1 MSSHA
6 KTRLQ
11 LLFWGMS
18 AALVPLP
25 AELSAQSA
33 AHQPP
38 RTLGAWIEETR
49 ASPFHDPMVSGALAN
64 PAAGLAVDVGAGVP
78 DMVWPPMT
86 PSPESPDSAVSFGKV
101 FGYTLVAAFVPM
113 VSRHDQVWFHLDW
126 RCGLVPRWLGG
137 HPRLCSCRRDGSR
150 NHQCPGDDS
159 RLRAR
164 VCGRG
169 GVGWCLRG
177 GPRRLLVL
185 ARLFGDNGLRH
196 LGNRPPVAVRGQC
209 RTRAPLCTP
218 LLSASLK

>member
-113 VSRHDQVWFHLDW
+113 VTAMIAASGGDMVW
-126 RCGLVPRWLGG
+126 CLGG
-137 HPRLCSCRRDGSR
+137 WAVTLVSVPVAAKAAGTTSVPETIVGSAL
-150 NHQCPGDDS
+150 GFVAGAA
-159 RLRAR
+159 L
-164 VCGRG
+164 G
-169 GVGWCLRG
+169 GVFAVGLGDYWYSPVYSVTMAFVTSAIA
-177 GPRRLLVL
+177 PR
-185 ARLFGDNGLRH
+185 
-196 LGNRPPVAVRGQC
+196 
-209 RTRAPLCTP
+209 
-218 LLSASLK
+218 

>member
-49 ASPFHDPMVSGALAN
+49 ASPFHHLMVSGTLAN

-86 PSPESPDSAVSFGKV
+86 PLPELPDSAVSRREV

-113 VSRHDQVWFHLDW
+113 VPAMTASGSTSSGDVVWF
-126 RCGLVPRWLGG
+126 LGG
-137 HPRLCSCRRDGSR
+137 WAVTLVSVPVAAMAAGTTSVPETIIGSTI
-150 NHQCPGDDS
+150 GFVAGAA
-159 RLRAR
+159 L
-164 VCGRG
+164 G
-169 GVGWCLRG
+169 GVFAGSLGEYWYSPVYSVTMAFVTSAIA
-177 GPRRLLVL
+177 PR
-185 ARLFGDNGLRH
+185 
-196 LGNRPPVAVRGQC
+196 
-209 RTRAPLCTP
+209 
-218 LLSASLK
+218 

>member
-113 VSRHDQVWFHLDW
+113 VPAMTKSGSTSIGDVVWF
-126 RCGLVPRWLGG
+126 LGG
-137 HPRLCSCRRDGSR
+137 WAVTLVSVPVAAMAAGTTSVPETIVGSAL
-150 NHQCPGDDS
+150 GFVAGAA
-159 RLRAR
+159 L
-164 VCGRG
+164 G
-169 GVGWCLRG
+169 GVFAVGLGDYWYSPVYSVTMAFVTSAIA
-177 GPRRLLVL
+177 PR
-185 ARLFGDNGLRH
+185 
-196 LGNRPPVAVRGQC
+196 
-209 RTRAPLCTP
+209 
-218 LLSASLK
+218 

>member
-113 VSRHDQVWFHLDW
+113 VPAMTKSGSTSIGDVVWF
-126 RCGLVPRWLGG
+126 LGG
-137 HPRLCSCRRDGSR
+137 W
-150 NHQCPGDDS
+150 
-159 RLRAR
+159 A
-164 VCGRG
+164 VT
-169 GVGWCLRG
+169 
-177 GPRRLLVL
+177 LVSV
-185 ARLFGDNGLRH
+185 
-196 LGNRPPVAVRGQC
+196 PVAAMAAGTTSVSR
-209 RTRAPLCTP
+209 RR
-218 LLSASLK
+218 

>member
-113 VSRHDQVWFHLDW
+113 VPAMTKSGSTSIGDVVWF
-126 RCGLVPRWLGG
+126 LGG
-137 HPRLCSCRRDGSR
+137 WAVTLVSVPVAAMAAGTTSVPETIVGSAL
-150 NHQCPGDDS
+150 GFVAGAA
-159 RLRAR
+159 L
-164 VCGRG
+164 G
-169 GVGWCLRG
+169 GVFAG
-177 GPRRLLVL
+177 GLGDYWYLPVYSVTMAVVTSAIAPR
-185 ARLFGDNGLRH
+185 
-196 LGNRPPVAVRGQC
+196 
-209 RTRAPLCTP
+209 
-218 LLSASLK
+218 